1 MLVTDPWLF
10 GSAYFNSWELE
21 HPLTEA
27 QIENA
32 RRSRFIWFSHG
43 HPDHFHAP
51 SVDTLTPSSLILL
64 PDHYR
69 PELAEALAERG
80 LKYRVLPNKT
90 WIQLEPGL
98 RVLCVANENMDA
110 ILAIEVDHVLLLNKN
125 DSPFCG
131 ENRYF
136 RRLVRGYQESYLFAL
151 CAFDAD
157 MLNTYDEAMR
167 PAMGA
172 PGAQKP
178 GTVYGVART
187 AKDLGVKAFCCSS
200 SRARL
205 CSSGIQPGPTIT
217 GLPGPR

>member
-1 MLVTDPWLF
+1 MTWRFETLGNAMIQLVKDGDPVLVTDPWLF

-21 HPLTEA
+21 RPLTEA

-125 DSPFCG
+125 DFPFCG

-157 MLNTYDEAMR
+157 MLNTMMR
-167 PAMGA
+167 
-172 PGAQKP
+172 QC
-178 GTVYGVART
+178 VRQWAR
-187 AKDLGVKAFCCSS
+187 
-200 SRARL
+200 RARRNPEP
-205 CSSGIQPGPTIT
+205 SMVSH
-217 GLPGPR
+217 GLPNISA